1 MAFLTGSF
9 GATRHYPRLLRA
21 IGAVLPLKYLL
32 DLIKG
37 IYLHGQQIWDKPVA
51 VAVLAAGGSSEWLL
65 QCALSAGSR
74 ERVSSRARAVIRLVM
89 QVENVIAFATEQ
101 EPAGLEIRVNFGVFA
116 GRDATSA
123 ELEELGKLLV
133 PEAGEVSIVGEQRH
147 EISEDAEIVLH
158 QVRVSVS
165 PENVP
170 DDPGERKEFCER
182 LVTLAEIW
190 ARQCINERSSE
201 ITDL

>member
-1 MAFLTGSF
+1 
-9 GATRHYPRLLRA
+9 
-21 IGAVLPLKYLL
+21 
-32 DLIKG
+32 
-37 IYLHGQQIWDKPVA
+37 
-51 VAVLAAGGSSEWLL
+51 
-65 QCALSAGSR
+65 
-74 ERVSSRARAVIRLVM
+74 M

-147 EISEDAEIVLH
+147 EIAEDAEVVVH

-165 PENVP
+165 PEIVP
-170 DDPGERKEFCER
+170 EHPGERKAFCER

-190 ARQCINERSSE
+190 ARQCINERHAEISE
-201 ITDL
+201 P

>member
-1 MAFLTGSF
+1 
-9 GATRHYPRLLRA
+9 
-21 IGAVLPLKYLL
+21 
-32 DLIKG
+32 
-37 IYLHGQQIWDKPVA
+37 
-51 VAVLAAGGSSEWLL
+51 
-65 QCALSAGSR
+65 
-74 ERVSSRARAVIRLVM
+74 M
-89 QVENVIAFATEQ
+89 QVENVIAFAVDQ
-101 EPAGLEIRVNFGVFA
+101 DPSGLEIRVNFGVFA

-147 EISEDAEIVLH
+147 EISGDAEVVLH

-165 PENVP
+165 PEIVP
-170 DDPGERKEFCER
+170 NDPAERKELCER

-190 ARQCINERSSE
+190 ARQCINERHAE

>member
-1 MAFLTGSF
+1 
-9 GATRHYPRLLRA
+9 
-21 IGAVLPLKYLL
+21 
-32 DLIKG
+32 
-37 IYLHGQQIWDKPVA
+37 
-51 VAVLAAGGSSEWLL
+51 
-65 QCALSAGSR
+65 
-74 ERVSSRARAVIRLVM
+74 M
-89 QVENVIAFATEQ
+89 QVENVIAFAIEQ

-147 EISEDAEIVLH
+147 EISEDAEVVLH

-165 PENVP
+165 PEIVP
-170 DDPGERKEFCER
+170 DDAGERQEFRER

-190 ARQCINERSSE
+190 ARQCINERHAE
-201 ITDL
+201 IADL

>member
-1 MAFLTGSF
+1 
-9 GATRHYPRLLRA
+9 
-21 IGAVLPLKYLL
+21 
-32 DLIKG
+32 
-37 IYLHGQQIWDKPVA
+37 
-51 VAVLAAGGSSEWLL
+51 
-65 QCALSAGSR
+65 
-74 ERVSSRARAVIRLVM
+74 M

-147 EISEDAEIVLH
+147 EMSEDAEVVLH

-170 DDPGERKEFCER
+170 DDPGEREAFCQR

-201 ITDL
+201 ISDL